1 LLEPALLILIGEQG
15 SHGYSLL
22 SGVKDL
28 TGACADNA
36 AVYRALRSLEE
47 DGVVESRWVAVQS
60 GPQRREYQLTDDG
73 RELVGWWREELS
85 ERARVCSIMA
95 KRAEGVLGADEG

>member
-1 LLEPALLILIGEQG
+1 LIGEVG

-22 SGVKDL
+22 SAVKDL
-28 TGACADNA
+28 TGACVDNA
-36 AVYRALRSLEE
+36 ALYRALRSLED
-47 DGVVESRWVAVQS
+47 DGVVESHWVAVEA

-85 ERARVCSIMA
+85 ERSRVCTEMA
-95 KRAEGVLGADEG
+95 ARAQHVLDASSTDVT